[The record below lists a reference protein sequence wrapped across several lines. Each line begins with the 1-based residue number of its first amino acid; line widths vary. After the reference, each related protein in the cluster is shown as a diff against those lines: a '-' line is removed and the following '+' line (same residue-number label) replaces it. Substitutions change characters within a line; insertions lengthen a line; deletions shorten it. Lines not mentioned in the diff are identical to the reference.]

1 MFLDASRHMHETDVI
16 VIGAGAAGVAAA
28 RRLLAARVPT
38 LVLEARPRAGG
49 RAWTLRGADFPLDLG
64 CGWLHSADENEW
76 AALAPTL
83 GLTVDRTPPPWGT
96 PRLRTLRFPEDE
108 LADFRAASE
117 RFFDRVD
124 AAAGQAVDAPAA
136 DFLEPGSRWNPLLNA
151 VGNYISGGEL
161 ADVSARDL
169 ASYHD
174 SGINWRV
181 SEGYGTLVETYAAP
195 LDLRVDCPV
204 TRIDHS
210 GPRLRIVTP
219 QGDIA
224 ARAAIIAVPASIIAR
239 EALRFHPAL
248 PDKVEAAAGLPLGLA
263 DKAFLR
269 LARPD
274 DLPAETRLFG
284 AIDQPHTGS
293 YHLRPFG
300 RPVIECYFG
309 GDLAW
314 DLEREGDGAFARYAI
329 DQLGLHFGA
338 DIRDRLHPIAATA
351 WGHDPFALGSYSYA
365 RPGKFPMRAALA
377 ATVDDRLFFAGEAC
391 SDHDYSTAHGAYRT
405 GVMAADA
412 VARLLQAPAPTHE
425 PG

>member
-1 MFLDASRHMHETDVI
+1 MHEIDVV

-28 RRLLAARVPT
+28 HRLVAARIAT

-49 RAWTLRGADFPLDLG
+49 RAWTLRGDVPLDLG

-83 GLTVDRTPPPWGT
+83 GMTVDRTPPPWGA
-96 PRLRTLRFPEDE
+96 PRRRTLGFPEDD
-108 LADFRAASE
+108 LAEFRAASDA
-117 RFFDRVD
+117 FFDRVG
-124 AAAGQAVDAPAA
+124 AAENDPVDRPAA
-136 DFLEPGSRWNPLLNA
+136 QFLEPGSRWNPLLNA
-151 VGNYISGGEL
+151 IGNYISGGEL

-174 SGINWRV
+174 SGTNWRV
-181 SEGYGTLVETYAAP
+181 AQGYGTLIEAYAAP
-195 LDLRVDCPV
+195 LDLRLDCPV
-204 TRIDHS
+204 ALIDHS

-224 ARAAIIAVPASIIAR
+224 ARAAIVAVPAGIIAR
-239 EALRFHPAL
+239 EALRFVPAL
-248 PDKVEAAAGLPLGLA
+248 PEKLEAAAGLPLGLA
-263 DKAFLR
+263 DKLFLR
-269 LARPD
+269 VEPPD

-284 AIDQPHTGS
+284 AIDRPHTGS

-314 DLEREGDGAFARYAI
+314 DLERAGDDAFARYAL
-329 DQLGLHFGA
+329 DQLASHLGA
-338 DIRDRLHPIAATA
+338 DIRQRLHPIAATS

-377 ATVDDRLFFAGEAC
+377 APIDDRLFFAGEAC

-405 GVMAADA
+405 GIKAADA
-412 VARLLQAPAPTHE
+412 VMQLLQTESHAPR
-425 PG
+425 

>member
-1 MFLDASRHMHETDVI
+1 MREIDVV

-28 RRLLAARVPT
+28 RRLMAAKVPT
-38 LVLEARPRAGG
+38 LVLEARSRAGG
-49 RAWTLRGADFPLDLG
+49 RAWTMRGDLALDLG

-83 GLTVDRTPPPWGT
+83 GLTVDRTPPPWGA
-96 PRLRTLRFPEDE
+96 PHRRTIGFPEDD
-108 LADFRAASE
+108 LAEFREASE

-124 AAAGQAVDAPAA
+124 AAVEDPVDRPTAQL
-136 DFLEPGSRWNPLLNA
+136 LEPGSRWNPLLNA
-151 VGNYISGGEL
+151 IGNYISGGEL
-161 ADVSARDL
+161 ADVSVRDL

-174 SGINWRV
+174 SGANWRV
-181 SEGYGTLVETYAAP
+181 TQGYGTLVETFAGP
-195 LDLRVDCPV
+195 LDLRLDCPV
-204 TRIDHS
+204 TLIDHS

-219 QGDIA
+219 QGDIT
-224 ARAAIIAVPASIIAR
+224 ARAAIVAVPASIVAR
-239 EALRFHPAL
+239 EALRFVPAL
-248 PDKVEAAAGLPLGLA
+248 PAKLEAAAGLPLGLA
-263 DKAFLR
+263 DKLFLR
-269 LARPD
+269 VERPD

-284 AIDQPHTGS
+284 AIDRPNTGS

-314 DLEREGDGAFARYAI
+314 DLERAGDGAFARYAI
-329 DQLGLHFGA
+329 EQLAAHLGA
-338 DIRDRLHPIAATA
+338 DMRRRLHPIAATS

-377 ATVDDRLFFAGEAC
+377 TTIDERLFFAGEAC

-405 GVMAADA
+405 GIKAADA
-412 VARLLQAPAPTHE
+412 VTQLLQAASR
-425 PG
+425 

>member
-1 MFLDASRHMHETDVI
+1 MHETDVV

-28 RRLLAARVPT
+28 RRLLAARIPT
-38 LVLEARPRAGG
+38 LVLEARARAGG
-49 RAWTLRGADFPLDLG
+49 RAWTVRGADFPLDLG

-83 GLTVDRTPPPWGT
+83 DLTVDRTPPPWGT
-96 PRLRTLRFPEDE
+96 PRRRTIGFPADA
-108 LADFRAASE
+108 LADFRVASDA
-117 RFFDRVD
+117 FFARVD
-124 AAAGQAVDAPAA
+124 AAENDPVDRPAA
-136 DFLEPGSRWNPLLNA
+136 DFLEPASRWNPLLNA

-161 ADVSARDL
+161 EDVSARDL

-174 SGINWRV
+174 TGTNWRV
-181 SEGYGTLVETYAAP
+181 TQGYGTLVETYAAP
-195 LDLRVDCPV
+195 LDLRLDCPV
-204 TRIDHS
+204 TLIDHS

-219 QGDIA
+219 QGDVA
-224 ARAAIIAVPASIIAR
+224 ARAAIVAVPASIIAR
-239 EALRFHPAL
+239 EALRFAPVLPA
-248 PDKVEAAAGLPLGLA
+248 KVAAAAGLPLGLA

-274 DLPAETRLFG
+274 DLPEETRLFG
-284 AIDQPHTGS
+284 ALDRPHTGS

-314 DLEREGDGAFARYAI
+314 ALERQGDGAFARYAI
-329 DQLGLHFGA
+329 DQLAAHFGA
-338 DIRDRLHPIAATA
+338 DIRGRLHPIVATA

-377 ATVDDRLFFAGEAC
+377 ATVDDCLFFAGEAC

-405 GVMAADA
+405 GIKAADA
-412 VARLLQAPAPTHE
+412 VARLLQAASPAHRPD
-425 PG
+425 